1 MNEKTDASGAQVP
14 CISLLADPS
23 FLPCIEDTVE
33 YILRGPG
40 RKIVNRRVYANALA
54 LQQMFWKAR
63 EHDKANASNERRQE
77 PPERKP

>member
-1 MNEKTDASGAQVP
+1 MPETNASGAQVP

-40 RKIVNRRVYANALA
+40 RKIVNRRVYCNALA
-54 LQQMFWKAR
+54 LHHMLWQAR
-63 EHDKANASNERRQE
+63 DRDKANSPLCN
-77 PPERKP
+77 KPT